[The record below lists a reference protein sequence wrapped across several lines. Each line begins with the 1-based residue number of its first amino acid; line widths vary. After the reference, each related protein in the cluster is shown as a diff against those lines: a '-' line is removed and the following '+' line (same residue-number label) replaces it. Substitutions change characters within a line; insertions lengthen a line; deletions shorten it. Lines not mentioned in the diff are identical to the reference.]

1 MDAFIAREIED
12 DHAPADDRGSSAN
25 DVSKHRVPECP
36 GKFSYGGKV
45 RKSSKVI
52 MVCQKCGAIEYV

>member
-1 MDAFIAREIED
+1 MLTLTEAATVKQEE
-12 DHAPADDRGSSAN
+12 
-25 DVSKHRVPECP
+25 VSNVGKHRVPGCS

>member
-1 MDAFIAREIED
+1 MLTLT
-12 DHAPADDRGSSAN
+12 APAGKGTEKVSN
-25 DVSKHRVPECP
+25 VSKHRVPGCS